1 MNSKPLVSAII
12 PIYNTEDFLETCVNS
27 VLKQTYDNVEIIL
40 VDDGSPDS
48 CPEICDRLASE
59 NENITVIHKENGGL
73 SDARNVGIKAA
84 MGDFICFLD
93 SDDYWDEEDA
103 LEYLVNIALSEDADV
118 VTYGL
123 KKVRASDGSFV
134 SEKRYELDNI
144 ENLTSVE
151 LLEKMIRE
159 SKLNISA
166 CLKLIKRRFL
176 IENEL
181 YFKVGIKTE
190 DLEWAIRLFACEP
203 EISVYSHSFYV
214 YRIGRTGSIT
224 STKDYGHLKDFCNII
239 ESSIEVIDNADKS
252 IQKPLMSYLMYQTVI
267 LVALTGKVKLT
278 EEQRNEING
287 FLSEVCKKHLK
298 SNTMDKKVQLAN
310 RIYRIFGYNVMQ
322 KVLCLYLNH
331 RGR

>member
-59 NENITVIHKENGGL
+59 NENITVIHKENGG
-73 SDARNVGIKAA
+73 SSEARNFGMKAA
-84 MGDFICFLD
+84 KGDFICFLD

-134 SEKRYELDNI
+134 FEKRYELDNI
-144 ENLTSVE
+144 ENLTSAE
-151 LLEKMIRE
+151 LFEKMVRE

-166 CLKLIKRRFL
+166 CLKLMKRSFL
-176 IENEL
+176 IENDL
-181 YFKVGIKTE
+181 FFKVGMKTE
-190 DLEWAIRLFACEP
+190 DLEWAIRFFACEP
-203 EISVYSHSFYV
+203 EISVYFHSFYV
-214 YRIGRTGSIT
+214 YRIGREGSNT
-224 STKDYGHLKDFCNII
+224 STMDYGHLKDFCDII
-239 ESSIEVIDNADKS
+239 DSSIEIINNTDKS

-267 LVALTGKVKLT
+267 LVALTGKIKMT
-278 EEQRNEING
+278 KAQRNEINSY
-287 FLSEVCKKHLK
+287 LSDVCKKYLK

-310 RIYRIFGYNVMQ
+310 KIYRLFGYGVMQ